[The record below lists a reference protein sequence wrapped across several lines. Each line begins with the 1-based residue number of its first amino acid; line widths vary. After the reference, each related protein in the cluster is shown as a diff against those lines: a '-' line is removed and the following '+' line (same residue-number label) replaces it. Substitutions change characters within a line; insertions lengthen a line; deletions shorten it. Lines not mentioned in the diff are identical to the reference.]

1 MGGRGLTGAR
11 AVGGLMAPMAVG
23 WRSDPD
29 AVSYNTLLLCARA
42 ARETRLV
49 WRAPLSRP
57 LAPRPARDYPEAG
70 P

>member
-1 MGGRGLTGAR
+1 
-11 AVGGLMAPMAVG
+11 MAPMAVG
-23 WRSDPD
+23 GRSDPD